1 MKRPWERQTA
11 LVGVPFGW
19 RRPAWAALAI
29 AAEHGLKMYPL
40 VRWAPVAHPRCPA
53 LLLIDHALPDDTLPP
68 HRQALQRFGRA
79 LMDGVVAR
87 ATTCCMA
94 CGTTAI
100 PPAHVS
106 LHVHPSTY
114 VVLICGDC
122 EVLAATCGYDY
133 WRVVGRLDPLFFTAE
148 DPDDSGWR
156 LGPEDGEPTDAD

>member
-53 LLLIDHALPDDTLPP
+53 LQLIDHVLPDDTLPAQ
-68 HRQALQRFGRA
+68 REALQRFGRA
-79 LMDGVVAR
+79 LTNRVAAR
-87 ATTCCMA
+87 ATAYCMG
-94 CGTTAI
+94 CGTTAT

-106 LHVHPSTY
+106 LHVHRSTY
-114 VVLICGDC
+114 VVLICADC
-122 EVLAATCGYDY
+122 EALATANGYDY
-133 WRVVGRLDPLFFTAE
+133 WDVIGRLDPLFFSAE

-156 LGPEDGEPTDAD
+156 VGPDDGEPTDDA